1 MIFRFG
7 MMIRP
12 AGLEVDPGPD
22 GEDGLLLADGISFLL
37 LADGVSS
44 LILASTG

>member
-7 MMIRP
+7 NMMGSE
-12 AGLEVDPGPD
+12 GLEIDPGPD
-22 GEDGLLLADGISFLL
+22 GEDGLLLADGTSFLL